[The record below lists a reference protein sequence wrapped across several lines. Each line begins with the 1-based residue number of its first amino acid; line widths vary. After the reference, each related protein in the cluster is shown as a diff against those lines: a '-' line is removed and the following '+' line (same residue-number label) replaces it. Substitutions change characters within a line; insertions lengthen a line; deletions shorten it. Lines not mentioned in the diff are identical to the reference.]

1 MKDDTLLA
9 HTGRDPQSHHGTV
22 NAPLYRASTIL
33 YPTVAEF
40 KARGERKAA
49 GFSYGFDGAPT
60 TFALAE
66 AMAELEGGARALIT
80 SSGLSAVTLSLMA
93 FLEQGDHLL
102 VADTVYGPT
111 RNFCNSVL
119 TRFGVETTFYDPLI
133 GAELTGLMREN
144 TRVVFMESPGTHTF
158 EVQDVPAIAKVAREH
173 GAVSMVDNTW
183 ASPLYF
189 KPMAHGVDVSIHA
202 ATKYISGH
210 SDFLLGVVTARDE
223 ETYQRMRESRAVFGD
238 CPAPD
243 ICFQALRGMRTLAV
257 RLHHQEQ
264 SALNIARWLQ
274 ERPEVKRVMHP
285 ALPDDPG
292 HALWKRDFSGA
303 SGLFGVVLHTTSEDA
318 VAAMLDG
325 LRWFGIGASWGGF
338 ESLAIPAWPAINRTA
353 TKWEEPG
360 FVLRLSIGLEDPRD
374 LIADLEAGLERLTNA
389 GAKGR
394 AGG

>member
-1 MKDDTLLA
+1 MKEDTLLA
-9 HTGRDPQSHHGTV
+9 HTGRDPESHHGTV

-33 YPTVAEF
+33 YPNVAAF
-40 KARGERKAA
+40 KARAERKAT
-49 GFSYGFDGAPT
+49 GFSYGIDGTPT

-66 AMAELEGGARALIT
+66 AMAEMEGGARAMIT
-80 SSGLSAVTLSLMA
+80 SSGLSAITLPLMA
-93 FLEQGDHLL
+93 FLAQGDHLL

-133 GAELTGLMREN
+133 GAEIAGLMRDN

-158 EVQDVPAIAKVAREH
+158 EVQDVPAIAKVARER

-183 ASPLYF
+183 ASPIYF
-189 KPMAHGVDVSIHA
+189 KPLAHGVDVSIHA

-210 SDFLLGVVTARDE
+210 SDFLLGTVTARDE

-243 ICFQALRGMRTLAV
+243 ICYQALRGLRTMAV
-257 RLHHQEQ
+257 RLRHQEAA
-264 SALNIARWLQ
+264 ALKIAHWLQ
-274 ERPEVKRVMHP
+274 QRPEVKRVMHP

-292 HALWKRDFSGA
+292 HALWKRDFTGA
-303 SGLFGVVLHTTSEDA
+303 SGLFGVVLHTRSEDA

-338 ESLAIPAWPAINRTA
+338 ESLAIPAWPALSRTA

-360 FVLRLSIGLEDPRD
+360 SVLRISIGLEDPQD
-374 LIADLEAGLERLTNA
+374 LIADLEAGLERLN
-389 GAKGR
+389 K